1 MIAKHTVQC
10 VNKVAAYLNG
20 LAEDKARSALAKCC
34 GAQRWVDEL
43 LAARPFTSDA
53 ARDAGRR
60 APAGRA
66 WWAVGREGWRGAFQ
80 GHPRIGER
88 TAEEWS
94 RREQAGVDTAAAATR
109 AALAR
114 ENVAYIERFGYL
126 FLTCATGKTAGE
138 LLGELRRRLGNDPAT
153 ELRIAAGEQA
163 KITRLRLEKLVAP

>member
-1 MIAKHTVQC
+1 VIAEHTLQC
-10 VNKVAAYLNG
+10 VNRVAAYLNG
-20 LAEDKARSALAKCC
+20 LPEDKARAALAKCC
-34 GAQRWVDEL
+34 GARRWVDEL
-43 LAARPFTSDA
+43 LAARPFPSDA
-53 ARDAGRR
+53 ALLAQAARV
-60 APAGRA
+60 
-66 WWAVGREGWRGAFQ
+66 WWALGREDWLEAFQ

-94 RREQAGVDTAAAATR
+94 RREQAGVDAAGAATR

-114 ENVAYIERFGYL
+114 ENVAYAERFGYL

-138 LLGELRRRLGNDPAT
+138 LLGELRRRLANDPAT

>member
-1 MIAKHTVQC
+1 M
-10 VNKVAAYLNG
+10 NKVAAYLNG
-20 LAEDKARSALAKCC
+20 LADDTARSALAKCC
-34 GAQRWVDEL
+34 SARRWVEQL
-43 LAARPFTSDA
+43 LAARPFSSDA
-53 ARDAGRR
+53 ALLAHAERV
-60 APAGRA
+60 
-66 WWAVGREGWRGAFQ
+66 WWALGQEDWVEAFQ

-94 RREQAGVDTAAAATR
+94 RREQAGVDTAGAATR

-114 ENVAYIERFGYL
+114 ENVAYTERFRYL

-138 LLGELRRRLGNDPAT
+138 LLGELRRRLANDPAT

>member
-10 VNKVAAYLNG
+10 VNKVAACLNG

-34 GAQRWVDEL
+34 GAQRWVDGS
-43 LAARPFTSDA
+43 AA
-53 ARDAGRR
+53 AGRFTGAAGLR
-60 APAGRA
+60 ARAERA
-66 WWAVGREGWRGAFQ
+66 WWAWGREDGREAFRGP
-80 GHPRIGER
+80 PRMGER

-153 ELRIAAGEQA
+153 ELRIAAGGQA
-163 KITRLRLEKLVAP
+163 KINPPPLQELRAPYAES

>member
-53 ARDAGRR
+53 ALLAH
-60 APAGRA
+60 AERA
-66 WWAVGREGWRGAFQ
+66 WWALGREDWLEAFQ

-138 LLGELRRRLGNDPAT
+138 LLGELRRRLANDPAT